1 MPIAPPRPSCEPVVE
16 IDDEVLDACP
26 AWSDA
31 DAGIKSAVV
40 AATSEL
46 MWLMSGR
53 QIGVCT
59 STVWLCIADVC
70 GCDPCQRQRLESGDY
85 LPPMGGQDCMSC
97 SGPCSCASPCG
108 CVDLRSLA
116 LVGPYPVLSVKA
128 VTVAG
133 VEVDPAHYRV
143 DDWRNLVLLDSF
155 DWPRCNDLSSP
166 TSGMSVTFRW
176 GNEPSEIDRLAG
188 RTIALELAK
197 SFTCP
202 SECRLDPRVTSV
214 TGYGN
219 TVQIDSGALEWSVA
233 QLPEVKAWR
242 MVRNPHEVAGTAY
255 VVDRSRRSSFVGTA

>member
-16 IDDEVLDACP
+16 DSDVVLGACS
-26 AWSDA
+26 AWTDA
-31 DAGIKSAVV
+31 DQAVRDAV
-40 AATSEL
+40 IAATSQL
-46 MWLMSGR
+46 IWSMSGR

-59 STVWLCIADVC
+59 STVWPCIADVC
-70 GCDPCQRQRLESGDY
+70 GCDPCRRQRLASGDY
-85 LPPMGGQDCMSC
+85 LPPMSGQDCTSC
-97 SGPCSCASPCG
+97 GVACSCASPCG
-108 CVDLRSLA
+108 CVDLRTLA
-116 LVGPYPVLSVKA
+116 LVGPYPVLEVAA

-155 DWPRCNDLSSP
+155 DWPRCNDLSGP

-176 GNEPSEIDRLAG
+176 GNEPGEIDKVAARA
-188 RTIALELAK
+188 IAVELIK

-202 SECRLDPRVTSV
+202 SECRLDPRVTGI

-219 TVQIDSGALEWSVA
+219 TVQIDSAALEWSVA